1 MINYLYIALFAFWFA
16 ELSTIPQRLLTS
28 YLKVYDF
35 MCINKVVNFIV
46 RGILSILNCV
56 KCLSFWMA
64 LTYYW
69 FNVNEYN
76 TYWCIIIP
84 SITSLLSMFICLLF
98 NRLR

>member
-16 ELSTIPQRLLTS
+16 ELSTIPQRILIS

-35 MCINKVVNFIV
+35 MHINKVVNFIV

-64 LTYYW
+64 LIYSY
-69 FNVNEYN
+69 NE
-76 TYWCIIIP
+76 TWCIIIAGV
-84 SITSLLSMFICLLF
+84 TSLLSMTICLIF